1 MNPTRAAR
9 DAGRNLSGAA
19 AFLALMRAWWVIG
32 ILVSGVSVEA
42 SAQAWIRDPGSVYAK
57 LGYRVIRAER
67 LYGVDGETV
76 PIERYRQHTVEFHGE
91 AGVVDRWLML
101 TAGGE
106 LLRRNVLVDQG
117 AVTGLG
123 DLRVGAW
130 TGLVEAPFRLALGVR
145 VGLPTGD
152 PDPDASDGADVI
164 ADALPTG
171 DGEVDV
177 GLHLAVGHGFGWR
190 RVQQYVAGDVGYVL
204 RTTPRD
210 APGAL
215 QPADF
220 RDQLAWR
227 AEIGLRVDR
236 PFIER
241 FWFVLR
247 LSGLVVVQDRGAD
260 ANGPPRFAGLG
271 DGVDYTA
278 VGLETSVRL
287 GAGLSVSFGANGAFA
302 AKNVPAAA
310 AWTLALSY
318 ER

>member
-1 MNPTRAAR
+1 MI
-9 DAGRNLSGAA
+9 
-19 AFLALMRAWWVIG
+19 RAWAVVCVLGVIG
-32 ILVSGVSVEA
+32 SSEA

-57 LGYRVIRAER
+57 LGYRVIRADR
-67 LYGVDGETV
+67 LYGADGETL
-76 PIERYRQHTVEFHGE
+76 PIQPYRQHAVEFYGE
-91 AGVVDRWLML
+91 AGVLERWLMV

-106 LLRRNVLVDQG
+106 LLRRGVLVDQG
-117 AVTGLG
+117 AVTGVG

-130 TGLVEAPFRLALGVR
+130 TGLVEAPFRLALGLQ

-152 PDPDASDGADVI
+152 PDPDAGEGADRSAQTI
-164 ADALPTG
+164 ADVLPTG
-171 DGEVDV
+171 DGEFDV
-177 GLHLAVGHGFGWR
+177 GLHLAVGHGFRWR

-215 QPADF
+215 EPADF

-247 LSGLVVVQDRGAD
+247 LSGLVVVQDRGVD
-260 ANGPPRFAGLG
+260 VNGPPRFAGLG

-287 GAGLSVSFGANGAFA
+287 GAGLSASFGANGAFA

-310 AWTLALSY
+310 AWTLGLSY
-318 ER
+318 EG